1 MHAQGGA
8 FPSAPGL
15 TWADVLAGGLVAL
28 LLAFWGLRLA
38 HEAKSDTQSMHA
50 SSSVLTDPT
59 PRAVSRMARKPADP
73 AHARLDASADLLTF
87 IAAVRHD
94 PVPGGHYLALKAYD
108 FCAREARQT
117 LEALNEPQVNTNAW
131 AIHPKQRDAQ
141 QALLNL
147 CAGFSPRRFADLDFH
162 ALAEEGLR
170 QGDGKLVTYHAL
182 ERASAGWE
190 RMDAAERAGVHLTI
204 ASVLAAGDAELL
216 IDLAQELEVLMNV
229 ATLSLG
235 ARTLSSSESLE
246 VLDGVRLLAC
256 ERGAACTRESAWHLT
271 LACASAGDCETPQ
284 HVATPSATRGLSLLR
299 QTLVAG
305 QPLGVVQLRER
316 VY

>member
-1 MHAQGGA
+1 MHAPGGV

-38 HEAKSDTQSMHA
+38 QEAQDDVQSMR
-50 SSSVLTDPT
+50 SSGGVLHESKPQF
-59 PRAVSRMARKPADP
+59 VSRMLRKPIDP

-87 IAAVRHD
+87 IASARHD

-117 LEALNEPQVNTNAW
+117 LEALNESNVLAL
-131 AIHPKQRDAQ
+131 HDKQRNAQ

-170 QGDGKLVTYHAL
+170 IGDAKLVTFHAL

-190 RMDAAERAGVHLTI
+190 RMDAAERAAVHRTI
-204 ASVLAAGDAELL
+204 ASVLSDGDAELL

-256 ERGAACTRESAWHLT
+256 ERGGACTRESAWHLT
-271 LACASAGDCETPQ
+271 LACASAGECEAPQ
-284 HVATPSATRGLSLLR
+284 HVANPAAIRGLGLLR
-299 QTLVAG
+299 QSLAAG
-305 QPLGVVQLRER
+305 QALGVVQLRER
-316 VY
+316 IY